1 MTRRLCVAVVL
12 LVCASPALATMT
24 QLPGLVREP
33 LRLAITLPDGTTAEL
48 EALVTRPDG
57 PGRFPLALI
66 NHGLPRNASAA
77 VRMTPET
84 YSSPAIV
91 FAQHGYAAVV
101 VNRRGFGLSSASI
114 DLPMGPCGDRDYTEA
129 ARAQAVDILAALGS
143 LRQEPWVDPE
153 HIVLVGHSLGGL
165 AALAAATDAPAGVT
179 GIIDFAGLLGSAMT
193 GMVCSPQHLVATMHE
208 LGAATHIPSLW
219 IFAQNDGFFGPA
231 IARQTFDAYTAAGAS
246 AEFDAAPPYG
256 HNGHLL
262 IFSPPPVV
270 WWPRVAGFLEQ
281 LHLPTRLVDDLPS
294 PADLPEP
301 PNLDTRGKQDLA
313 DYVHTRDY
321 EKAFATDGKGH
332 YANIIAQ
339 RTQEDAEAAALAHC
353 KSRGWACKIYAVGNT
368 LSP

>member
-1 MTRRLCVAVVL
+1 MTWRLCVAVLL
-12 LVCASPALATMT
+12 LVRVSPAFATMT

-33 LRLAITLPDGTTAEL
+33 LRLAVTLPDGTKAEL
-48 EALVTRPDG
+48 EVLVTRPDG
-57 PGRFPLALI
+57 PGRFPLAMI
-66 NHGLPRNASAA
+66 NHGLPRNATAA

-91 FAQHGYAAVV
+91 YAQHGYAAVV
-101 VNRRGFGLSSASI
+101 VNRRGFGLSSESI
-114 DLPMGPCGDRDYTEA
+114 DLPMGPCGDRDYTGA
-129 ARAQAVDILAALGS
+129 ARAQAVDILAALAS
-143 LRQEPWVDPE
+143 LREEPWVDPD
-153 HIVLVGHSLGGL
+153 HVILVGHSLGGL
-165 AALAAATDAPAGVT
+165 AALAAATDAPAGLT
-179 GIIDFAGLLGSAMT
+179 GIINFAGLLGSAMT

-231 IARQTFDAYTAAGAS
+231 IARQTFDAYTAAGAP

-262 IFSPPPVV
+262 IFSSPPAV
-270 WWPRVAGFLEQ
+270 WWPRVAAFLDR
-281 LHLPTRLVDDLPS
+281 LHLPTRLVADLP
-294 PADLPEP
+294 PLADLPEP
-301 PNLDTRGKQDLA
+301 PNLDARGKQDLA

-332 YANIIAQ
+332 YGSIIAE

-353 KSRGWACKIYAVGNT
+353 KSRGWNCKTYAVGNT
-368 LSP
+368 LIP